1 MRAYLFTICLA
12 VTLPASVFAYTSP
25 GKPIGLLN
33 DFAKVLSTT
42 DNISIGEKLIQ
53 INKSTGTQVAVVTV
67 NSLGDE
73 TIDSY
78 AVKLFKEWGIGQSKS
93 AAVGQKD
100 NGLLILVAPN
110 EHKARIEVGYG
121 LEGTV
126 TDLQAGNIVNKV
138 MIPAFRNGDYAGGIS
153 DALDAVN
160 GLIVADPSVV
170 SAYSG
175 SSSSTNNN
183 DQQSGGFYVSLI
195 FFAVVILNTLARILG
210 RTKSWWLGGALG
222 ATIGIVICFFFGI
235 FYIGFISIVVL
246 TIAGLIFDYIVSNHP
261 PKAGG
266 GMWPIFFGGFGG
278 GRGGSGGGFGGFG
291 GGGSGGGGAS
301 GGW

>member
-1 MRAYLFTICLA
+1 MRTYLLTICLA
-12 VTLPASVFAYTSP
+12 LTLPASVFAYKSP

-78 AVKLFKEWGIGQSKS
+78 AVKLFQEWGIGQNSS
-93 AAVGQKD
+93 AKVGQKD
-100 NGLLILVAPN
+100 NGLLILIAPN

-126 TDLQAGNIVNKV
+126 TDLQSGNIVNKV

-153 DALDAVN
+153 SALDAVN

-170 SAYSG
+170 NAYSG
-175 SSSSTNNN
+175 SSASTGESNQRSGNN
-183 DQQSGGFYVSLI
+183 YLSLI
-195 FFAVVILNTLARILG
+195 FFGIIVLNILARMLG

-222 ATIGIVICFFFGI
+222 ATIGVVICFFFGI
-235 FYIGFISIVVL
+235 FYIGFISVVVL

-278 GRGGSGGGFGGFG
+278 GNGGGGFGGFG
-291 GGGSGGGGAS
+291 GGRSGGGGAS

>member
-1 MRAYLFTICLA
+1 MKNRLKLAFVILSVSFPLF
-12 VTLPASVFAYTSP
+12 VFAYTSP

-78 AVKLFKEWGIGQSKS
+78 AVKLFKEWGIGIKGKS
-93 AAVGQKD
+93 
-100 NGLLILVAPN
+100 NGLLMLIAPN
-110 EHKARIEVGYG
+110 VHKARIEVGYG

-126 TDLQAGNIVNKV
+126 TDLQSGNIVNKV

-153 DALDAVN
+153 SALDAVN

-170 SAYSG
+170 NAYSG
-175 SSSSTNNN
+175 SSSSSTGN
-183 DQQSGGFYVSLI
+183 DQQSGGFDHCGNL
-195 FFAVVILNTLARILG
+195 LG
-210 RTKSWWLGGALG
+210 RH
-222 ATIGIVICFFFGI
+222 
-235 FYIGFISIVVL
+235 Y
-246 TIAGLIFDYIVSNHP
+246 
-261 PKAGG
+261 
-266 GMWPIFFGGFGG
+266 
-278 GRGGSGGGFGGFG
+278 
-291 GGGSGGGGAS
+291 
-301 GGW
+301 